1 MKLINFIIWLT
12 TGAIVGWFASRIIS
26 AENRLTHKPVASKGQ
41 S

>member
-12 TGAIVGWFASRIIS
+12 TGAIVGWFASRIIA
-26 AENRLTHKPVASKGQ
+26 AEHRLSQKSLASKDQ